1 MRNPDLLCWTDDEA
15 EMKLFAVLVTVC
27 ALASPALAQN
37 CRGTPD
43 IDGRLACQDNYAPAE
58 KSTLPRSSPMSAPA
72 PAKTSAGK
80 PDPNAYIDEISAEDA
95 RMQAQ
100 LKNIC
105 RGC

>member
-1 MRNPDLLCWTDDEA
+1 MR
-15 EMKLFAVLVTVC
+15 LFAVLVAVC
-27 ALASPALAQN
+27 ALSSPALAQN

-43 IDGRLACQDNYAPAE
+43 IDGRLACHDNYAPAE
-58 KSTLPRSSPMSAPA
+58 KSTLPRSAPIPARA
-72 PAKTSAGK
+72 PAKTPTGK
-80 PDPNAYIDEISAEDA
+80 ADPNAYIDEISAEDA

>member
-1 MRNPDLLCWTDDEA
+1 VSSANDEVEMR
-15 EMKLFAVLVTVC
+15 LFAVLVAVG
-27 ALASPALAQN
+27 ALSSPALAQN

-43 IDGRLACQDNYAPAE
+43 VDGRLACHDNYAPAE
-58 KSTLPRSSPMSAPA
+58 KSTMPKPSAPA
-72 PAKTSAGK
+72 PARASSGK
-80 PDPNAYIDEISAEDA
+80 PDPGAYIDAISAEDA

>member
-1 MRNPDLLCWTDDEA
+1 
-15 EMKLFAVLVTVC
+15 MKLFAVLVAVC
-27 ALASPALAQN
+27 ALSSPALAQN

-43 IDGRLACQDNYAPAE
+43 IDGRLACHDNYAPAE
-58 KSTLPRSSPMSAPA
+58 KSTLPRSAPISAPARA

>member
-1 MRNPDLLCWTDDEA
+1 MRVI
-15 EMKLFAVLVTVC
+15 AVLVAVC
-27 ALASPALAQN
+27 ALSSPALAQN

-43 IDGRLACQDNYAPAE
+43 IDGRLSCHDNYAPAE
-58 KSTLPRSSPMSAPA
+58 KSTMPKPSAPV
-72 PAKTSAGK
+72 PAKTSAAK
-80 PDPNAYIDEISAEDA
+80 PDPKAYIDEISAEDA

>member
-1 MRNPDLLCWTDDEA
+1 MRF
-15 EMKLFAVLVTVC
+15 FAVLVAVC
-27 ALASPALAQN
+27 ASSSPTLAQN
-37 CRGTPD
+37 CRATPD
-43 IDGRLACQDNYAPAE
+43 IDGRLACHDNYAPAE
-58 KSTLPRSSPMSAPA
+58 KSTLPRSSSPPASA

>member
-1 MRNPDLLCWTDDEA
+1 
-15 EMKLFAVLVTVC
+15 MKLFAVLVAVC
-27 ALASPALAQN
+27 ALSSPALAQN

-43 IDGRLACQDNYAPAE
+43 IDGRLACHDNYAPAE
-58 KSTLPRSSPMSAPA
+58 KSTPPKPSAPA
-72 PAKTSAGK
+72 PAKTSARK

>member
-1 MRNPDLLCWTDDEA
+1 MR
-15 EMKLFAVLVTVC
+15 LFAVLVAVC
-27 ALASPALAQN
+27 ALSSPAFAQN
-37 CRGTPD
+37 CRGKPD
-43 IDGRLACQDNYAPAE
+43 IDGRLACHDNYAPVE
-58 KSTLPRSSPMSAPA
+58 KSTLPRSAPLPA
-72 PAKTSAGK
+72 QAKTSAGK

>member
-1 MRNPDLLCWTDDEA
+1 MR
-15 EMKLFAVLVTVC
+15 LFAVLVAVC
-27 ALASPALAQN
+27 AWSSPALAQN

-43 IDGRLACQDNYAPAE
+43 IDGRLACHDNYAPAE
-58 KSTLPRSSPMSAPA
+58 KSTLPRSAPLPA

-100 LKNIC
+100 
-105 RGC
+105 

>member
-1 MRNPDLLCWTDDEA
+1 MLV
-15 EMKLFAVLVTVC
+15 AVCVVS
-27 ALASPALAQN
+27 SPALAQN
-37 CRGTPD
+37 CRGAPD
-43 IDGRLACQDNYAPAE
+43 VDGRLACQDNYAPAE
-58 KSTLPRSSPMSAPA
+58 KSTLPRSAPIRPAPA
-72 PAKTSAGK
+72 PERTSAGK

>member
-1 MRNPDLLCWTDDEA
+1 MRF
-15 EMKLFAVLVTVC
+15 FAVLVAVC
-27 ALASPALAQN
+27 ALSSPALAQN

-43 IDGRLACQDNYAPAE
+43 IDGRLACRDNYAPVE
-58 KSTLPRSSPMSAPA
+58 KSTLPKPSAPA
-72 PAKTSAGK
+72 PARASTGK
-80 PDPNAYIDEISAEDA
+80 SDPNAYIDEISAEDA

>member
-1 MRNPDLLCWTDDEA
+1 VIGSQIVDEV
-15 EMKLFAVLVTVC
+15 EMKLFAMLVAGC
-27 ALASPALAQN
+27 ALSSPALAQN

-43 IDGRLACQDNYAPAE
+43 IDGRLACHDNYAPAE
-58 KSTLPRSSPMSAPA
+58 KSTLPRSSPVSAPA
-72 PAKTSAGK
+72 RVPARVKTSAGK
-80 PDPNAYIDEISAEDA
+80 PDPNAYIDQISAEDA

>member
-1 MRNPDLLCWTDDEA
+1 
-15 EMKLFAVLVTVC
+15 MKLSAVLVAISV
-27 ALASPALAQN
+27 LSSPALAQN

-43 IDGRLACQDNYAPAE
+43 IDGRLACHDNYAPAE
-58 KSTLPRSSPMSAPA
+58 KSTLPRSAPLPAPA

-80 PDPNAYIDEISAEDA
+80 RDPNAYIDEISAEDA